1 MGGQGAWAW
10 VRAFCE
16 AATVGALADWFAV
29 VALFRHPMGLPFPHT
44 AIIPNSKDRIADN
57 LAAFLRDHFLDPQT
71 LLAKL
76 KIFDP
81 AGRLGQWLSEPSQAK
96 KASDTTRRWAIQALD
111 LLDDRAIRL
120 AIQGYVVGRLREWDA
135 SRTVGEVLGVM
146 TRDGRHQA
154 LLDEALNRV
163 GAYLS
168 QEEVKARAS
177 ALMTKFARKEWPRIV
192 GAVNLI
198 KPIEGMSDSLAD
210 RLARALID
218 EMQEVLSQPDHP
230 IRKDYEAWMLAYIE
244 KLRDDPETAAH
255 IEGIKQRVINH
266 PNVQTYV
273 QGLWED
279 IQSSLRA
286 DLSSET
292 SAIGRH
298 LTQTFASLGEKLGSD
313 PALRAAINEH
323 IMSSAQ
329 SLADGLRVGV
339 TDHIA
344 QTVKAWDE
352 RQLVDEL
359 ELSVGRDL
367 QYIRYNGT
375 LVGGVIGVSLH
386 ALVLLLA

>member
-1 MGGQGAWAW
+1 M
-10 VRAFCE
+10 
-16 AATVGALADWFAV
+16 GALADWFAV

-57 LAAFLRDHFLDPQT
+57 LAAFVRDHFLEPAS

-81 AGRLGQWLSEPSQAK
+81 AGRLGQWLGEPAQAK
-96 KASDTTRRWAIQALD
+96 LASDTTRRWAVQALD
-111 LLDDRAIRL
+111 MLDDRSVRL

-135 SRTVGEVLGVM
+135 SRTVGEVLSVM

-154 LLDEALNRV
+154 LLDEALKRV
-163 GAYLS
+163 GEYLD
-168 QEEVKARAS
+168 QEEVKTRAS
-177 ALMTKFARKEWPRIV
+177 ALMVKFARKEWPRIV

-198 KPIEGMSDSLAD
+198 KPVEGISDSLAN

-218 EMQEVLSQPDHP
+218 EMQDVLSHPDHP

-244 KLRDDPETAAH
+244 QLRTDPDTAAQ
-255 IEGIKQRVINH
+255 IDAIKQRIIDH

-273 QGLWED
+273 QGLWEE
-279 IQSSLRA
+279 IQASLRA
-286 DLSSET
+286 DLARED
-292 SAIGRH
+292 SAIGQH
-298 LTQTFASLGEKLGSD
+298 LTQTLSALGQKLGND

-323 IMSSAQ
+323 ILSSAHK
-329 SLADGLRVGV
+329 LADGLRDGV
-339 TDHIA
+339 TEHIG

-386 ALVLLLA
+386 ALVLMMT